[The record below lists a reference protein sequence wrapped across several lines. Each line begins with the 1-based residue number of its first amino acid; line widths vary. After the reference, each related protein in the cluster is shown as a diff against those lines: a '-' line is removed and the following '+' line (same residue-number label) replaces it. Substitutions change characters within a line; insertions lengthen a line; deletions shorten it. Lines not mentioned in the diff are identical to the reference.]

1 MKHEYFNSIGALYG
15 NMLNGI
21 KKELIKEGKKQ
32 PPNAFNSKFPV
43 EKYKQPNGDGV
54 KEPLNDEKECE
65 EDNEEVPYKK
75 PSKLSKTLGRMDN
88 ASKNPKLS
96 EKQRQKISR
105 EKDRIGQFRME
116 EDDENEESEKSY
128 TESINRVMKQSTFD
142 KLYKKV
148 LKENFGQEDTGELDA
163 LGLDDATPDT
173 ELDDEFGDDLGDET
187 EGEGDSVTFTL
198 DRATAQALVDV
209 LQGALG
215 GDVEDDLGGEDD
227 LDLEGDFEGED
238 DFGGEGDDLKFG
250 EEDNEEIG
258 TKEQTPPV
266 DKLLS
271 KANKVGGNANPKG
284 SKKADPKLKNQ
295 DQGSKEGAPSFTH
308 LQGKDPKVNAS
319 GIPKPGSY
327 FFK

>member
-1 MKHEYFNSIGALYG
+1 MKHTDFNSIGALYG

-32 PPNAFNSKFPV
+32 PPNAFNSKLPI
-43 EKYKQPNGDGV
+43 EKSKPIDGYN
-54 KEPLNDEKECE
+54 KPLNDEEYCDGE
-65 EDNEEVPYKK
+65 EDNQEFAAPKTK
-75 PSKLSKTLGRMDN
+75 QSKAAVTLSNK
-88 ASKNPKLS
+88 A
-96 EKQRQKISR
+96 KQ
-105 EKDRIGQFRME
+105 EKDPKKKKKLERKSFEHGFYSE
-116 EDDENEESEKSY
+116 GEEESEKSY

-187 EGEGDSVTFTL
+187 EGEGDTVTFTL

-238 DFGGEGDDLKFG
+238 DFGGEGDDLEFG
-250 EEDNEEIG
+250 EEDNEEWG
-258 TKEQTPPV
+258 TKPAP
-266 DKLLS
+266 DK
-271 KANKVGGNANPKG
+271 KAAFQAKNNKVGGKANPKG
-284 SKKADPKLKNQ
+284 SGKASSDVTD
-295 DQGSKEGAPSFTH
+295 DQGTKEGAPSFTH
-308 LQGKDPKVNAS
+308 LQGKDNKVK
-319 GIPKPGSY
+319 GQVKVGD